1 MRRYARHRVIRR
13 EEGTM
18 KARYAV
24 LVVLVVLVAALTL
37 TSVAA
42 AGPDVTKQRVAIT
55 VTGPFSLS
63 APAEWNFTP
72 LQAGA
77 LEADSGTETGTFK
90 NRVVRRGGQ
99 IVRLW
104 DWTTTLK
111 GKRGT
116 LVIRQLE
123 EHVPVGNGYSV
134 FIGTW
139 KVLRGTG
146 QYANL
151 TGGGRELGV
160 INAQGW
166 NNRREGVLTV
176 G

>member
-1 MRRYARHRVIRR
+1 
-13 EEGTM
+13 M
-18 KARYAV
+18 KAGYA
-24 LVVLVVLVAALTL
+24 VLVVLVAALTL

-42 AGPDVTKQRVAIT
+42 AGPNVTKQRVAIIA
-55 VTGPFSLS
+55 TGLGPS
-63 APAEWNFTP
+63 APAPWELTP

-77 LEADSGTETGTFK
+77 LEADSGTETSTLK
-90 NRVVRRGGQ
+90 NRFVRRGGQ
-99 IVRLW
+99 SVRLLE
-104 DWTTTLK
+104 WTTTMK

-160 INAQGW
+160 INNVQRW

>member
-1 MRRYARHRVIRR
+1 
-13 EEGTM
+13 M
-18 KARYAV
+18 KARCA
-24 LVVLVVLVAALTL
+24 VLVVLVAALTL

-42 AGPDVTKQRVAIT
+42 ASPNVTKQRVAIT
-55 VTGPFSLS
+55 ATGPNY
-63 APAEWNFTP
+63 PVGVEWELTP

-77 LEADSGTETGTFK
+77 LKADSGTQTATLPTTRF
-90 NRVVRRGGQ
+90 VRRGGQ
-99 IVRLW
+99 RVALE

-116 LVIRQLE
+116 LVILE
-123 EHVPVGNGYSV
+123 VLEFVNVGNGYSV

-151 TGGGRELGV
+151 TGGGRDLGV
-160 INAQGW
+160 GSPSGW
-166 NNRREGVLTV
+166 HGRREGVLTV

>member
-1 MRRYARHRVIRR
+1 
-13 EEGTM
+13 M
-18 KARYAV
+18 KAGYA
-24 LVVLVVLVAALTL
+24 VLVVLVAALTL

-42 AGPDVTKQRVAIT
+42 ASPNVTKQRVAIIAS
-55 VTGPFSLS
+55 GPNNPS
-63 APAEWNFTP
+63 ATAPWELTP

-77 LEADSGTETGTFK
+77 LEADSGTETSTLK
-90 NRVVRRGGQ
+90 NRFVRRGGLS
-99 IVRLW
+99 VRLLE
-104 DWTTTLK
+104 WTTTMK

-116 LVIRQLE
+116 LVMRVLE

>member
-18 KARYAV
+18 KAGYA
-24 LVVLVVLVAALTL
+24 VLVVLVAALTL

-42 AGPDVTKQRVAIT
+42 ASPNVTKQRVAIIAS
-55 VTGPFSLS
+55 GPNNPS
-63 APAEWNFTP
+63 ATAPWELTP

-77 LEADSGTETGTFK
+77 LEADSGTETSTLK
-90 NRVVRRGGQ
+90 NRFVRRGGLS
-99 IVRLW
+99 VRLLE
-104 DWTTTLK
+104 WTTTMK